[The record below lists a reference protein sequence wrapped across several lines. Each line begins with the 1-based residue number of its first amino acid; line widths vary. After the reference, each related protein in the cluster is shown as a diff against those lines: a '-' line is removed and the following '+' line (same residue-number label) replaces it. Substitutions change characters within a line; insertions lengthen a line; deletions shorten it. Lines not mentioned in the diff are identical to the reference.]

1 MIDLYIP
8 QSEPGIVW
16 KNGVYFHEA
25 SDVAKSMFFYVFW
38 GGEYYCRFPYKVDRD
53 YMNSFI
59 LFSIREGSLAFNY
72 RDQQF
77 TASAGD
83 IVLLDCRYRNYY
95 YAVDDVRFHFF
106 HFSGPQSEMMCEE
119 LYKKAGC
126 LFSGLGHDNTAIPAI
141 IDKIAAGNPDD
152 FDLSVQIYQLLVS
165 LFKTNY
171 PAGPKQVS
179 GKRLNPDL
187 RPALD
192 YIHAHYAEK
201 LYVEQLSKLSNLSL
215 YHFVRLFKK
224 EMGVT
229 PHHYVLNLRLKKT
242 KQLLVETN
250 LTVEEI
256 SARSGFNNV
265 AHFIRTFSKST
276 GGLTPGKFRKMRF

>member
-8 QSEPGIVW
+8 QSEPGIAW
-16 KNGVYFHEA
+16 KRGVYFHEA

-38 GGEYYCRFPYKVDRD
+38 GGEYYCSFPYKVDRD

-59 LFSIREGSLAFNY
+59 LFSIQEGSLSFEY
-72 RDQQF
+72 RGQPF

-95 YAVDDVRFHFF
+95 YAVEDVRFHFF
-106 HFSGPQSEMMCEE
+106 HFSGPQSEAMCEE

-126 LFSGLGHDNTAIPAI
+126 LFSGLDGVHAAIPAV
-141 IDKIAAGNPDD
+141 IDRLAAGHPDD
-152 FDLSVQIYQLLVS
+152 FDLSVQIYQILVA
-165 LFKTNY
+165 LFKTRY
-171 PAGPKQVS
+171 PAGPKRVS
-179 GKRLNPDL
+179 GKKPNPDL
-187 RPALD
+187 SPALD
-192 YIHAHYAEK
+192 YIHNHYAEK
-201 LYVEQLSKLSNLSL
+201 LYVEQLSKSSNLSL

-229 PHHYVLNLRLKKT
+229 PHHYILNLRLKKT

-256 SARSGFNNV
+256 SVRCGFNNI
-265 AHFIRTFSKST
+265 AHFIRAFSKST
-276 GGLTPGKFRKMRF
+276 GGLTPGKFRKMRL